1 MDPLSPDQPAQ
12 PALPIGLFTRLR
24 RRLGATFA
32 LTVLLPTVL
41 AAVYFGLIAS
51 DVYISEARFVV
62 RSPARAQ
69 ATGLGALLGG
79 TAFSKSSDD
88 TYLVHHFALSRD
100 ALRELDDK
108 LQVKAAFS
116 SPAIDRFNRFPG
128 FDLDDSFEA
137 FHAHYLK
144 HVQIDYDPGASI
156 SVLRVSAYTADDAR
170 RINELLLQMGE
181 RLVNTLNQRG
191 QQDLL
196 ASAKAEVALA
206 EDKVRATALALSA
219 FRSDRSV
226 FDPTGESA
234 LRLQAVARLQEE
246 LLSAQAQLTEVKRLS
261 PDNPQLASLAT
272 RVDGLRKA
280 VAAETAQVTGG
291 TGSLSAKA
299 PAYDRLVLDKG
310 FADKQLASA
319 MTALETARLDA
330 QRKQLYLER
339 LVQPSLPDESMEPRR
354 VRSVFT
360 VFLLGLV
367 AWGVLSLILAGV
379 REHVD

>member
-1 MDPLSPDQPAQ
+1 MDALSPAQ
-12 PALPIGLFTRLR
+12 PAQLKPPGGNIKRLWR
-24 RRLGATFA
+24 RFNATFL

-41 AAVYFGLIAS
+41 ASVYYGLIAS

-62 RSPARAQ
+62 RSPARVQ
-69 ATGLGALLGG
+69 PTGLGALLGG
-79 TAFSKSSDD
+79 PAFSRSSDD
-88 TYLVHHFALSRD
+88 TYLVHDFALSRD

-116 SPAIDRFNRFPG
+116 SKAIDRFNRFPG

-137 FHAHYLK
+137 FHAHYQK
-144 HVQIDYDPGASI
+144 HVQIDYDPGSSI
-156 SVLRVSAYTADDAR
+156 SVLRVRSYTAEDAR
-170 RINELLLQMGE
+170 RINELLLLMGE
-181 RLVNTLNQRG
+181 RLVNTLNERG

-196 ASAKAEVALA
+196 AAARREVALA
-206 EDKVRATALALSA
+206 EDKVRATAMALSA

-234 LRLQAVARLQEE
+234 LRLQAVAKLQEE
-246 LLSAQAQLTEVKRLS
+246 LLSATAQLAEVKRLS
-261 PDNPQLASLAT
+261 PDNPQIAALGM

-280 VAAETAQVTGG
+280 VAAESARVTGG
-291 TGSLSAKA
+291 QGSLSGKA

-319 MTALETARLDA
+319 MTALESARTDA

-354 VRSVFT
+354 IRSVFT

-367 AWGVLSLILAGV
+367 AWGVVSLILAGV